1 MEPKQYLKG
10 KELYYCLDCG
20 VQGNI
25 KCENCHGTKFMVH
38 YLQDDVFAAL
48 EQGE

>member
-20 VQGNI
+20 VH
-25 KCENCHGTKFMVH
+25 CHGTKFMVH